1 MSAPED
7 GDGLTA
13 TDWARYAGLLG
24 LATLLFLAVF
34 GSREGVLVSLV
45 AAYLV
50 LAALGLLVVQL
61 RMDRS

>member
-1 MSAPED
+1 MSRAED
-7 GDGLTA
+7 GEGLTT

-34 GSREGVLVSLV
+34 GSRQGAFVSLIAV
-45 AAYLV
+45 YLV
-50 LAALGLLVVQL
+50 LAAVGLIVVQL

>member
-1 MSAPED
+1 MSPAED
-7 GDGLTA
+7 GEGLSA

-45 AAYLV
+45 AVYLV